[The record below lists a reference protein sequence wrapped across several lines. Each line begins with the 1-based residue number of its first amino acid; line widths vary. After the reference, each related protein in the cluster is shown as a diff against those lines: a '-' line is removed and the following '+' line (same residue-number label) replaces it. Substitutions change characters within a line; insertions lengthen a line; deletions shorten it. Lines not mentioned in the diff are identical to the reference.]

1 MSARRRR
8 LLDIGPI
15 AVLGWAAAAGAREP
29 TQFEEWPNDTAL
41 TLAPGRVSFG
51 VLSQSSWGASS
62 SVELRLHPLLF
73 WVLPHAEVKLRW
85 LDEGRWQL
93 SSVHRLA
100 YPTLFLSLV
109 SREGSGGLLPAT
121 TDVPQA
127 LLLDN
132 DVLAS
137 VEWYPAQW
145 ASARLGASLA
155 LQGGGDEI
163 LLDFPFLYQR
173 FAALSAPAV
182 PRIALSAEGELPWRC
197 WYSLEFRQY
206 WLPLD
211 DFPVFHAS
219 EYAAELYV
227 QLGLSQRIGAG
238 GRFSVAELPVGSRT
252 HFLPHVD
259 YQIAF

>member
-1 MSARRRR
+1 MTLRN
-8 LLDIGPI
+8 IGPI
-15 AVLGWAAAAGAREP
+15 AVLTSAAAAGAAEP
-29 TQFEEWPNDTAL
+29 TQFGEWPSDTAL
-41 TLAPGRVSFG
+41 TLAPGRLTFG
-51 VLSQSSWGASS
+51 LLSQSSWGVSPR
-62 SVELRLHPLLF
+62 VELRLHPLLF

-85 LDEGRWQL
+85 LDQGRWQL

-100 YPTLFLSLV
+100 YPTPFLSLV

-121 TDVPQA
+121 TDVPLA

-132 DVLAS
+132 DVLVS
-137 VEWYPAQW
+137 LEWHPGQW

-155 LQGGGDEI
+155 AQGGGDET

-173 FAALSAPAV
+173 FAALNAPVV
-182 PRIALSAEGELPWRC
+182 PRVALSAEGELSGQL

-211 DFPVFHAS
+211 DFPVLHAS
-219 EYAAELYV
+219 EYAGGLYV
-227 QLGLSQRIGAG
+227 QLGLSHRMGLG
-238 GRFSVAELPVGSRT
+238 GRFSVARLPVGSRT